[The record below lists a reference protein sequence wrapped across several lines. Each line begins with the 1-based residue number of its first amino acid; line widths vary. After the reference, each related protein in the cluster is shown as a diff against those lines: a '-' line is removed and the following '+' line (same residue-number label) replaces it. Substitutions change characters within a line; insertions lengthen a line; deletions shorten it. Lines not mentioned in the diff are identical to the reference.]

1 MMLEVYLIDLKR
13 TKIFKGSNVFNG
25 TIQKKKVSHKKIK
38 TVNLLVVTKR
48 RFAGKTNPE
57 KT

>member
-1 MMLEVYLIDLKR
+1 MCSMEQSK
-13 TKIFKGSNVFNG
+13 
-25 TIQKKKVSHKKIK
+25 KKKVSHKKIK

-57 KT
+57 KTWTLKFRLLWSKIFGIH